1 MRETVNWLPGELVV
15 IAALLLGALFV
26 VLSKRRQDRAV
37 SSAAE
42 DDLTA
47 KYNGLLGELREHVA
61 NRHLLPTDAWDKEKS
76 RLEQAAV
83 AVLKQRDAARVA
95 ENHESLKAEARAD
108 KRQAVAAGGG
118 STMKGVLIGAG
129 TVGFFVLLGFLLTN
143 ATTPRKDGMGITGTV
158 PQAEMP
164 AGAGGP
170 PGPSPAGEEKLKA
183 LFDVVQKQPDD
194 IEALADLS
202 LHLLRRQGFDEAKP
216 FILRGTTLD
225 PFHVRTRV
233 ARTVLSAVEGSLA
246 SSQDELERLGSRYGE
261 AYDAN
266 LFAGLIA
273 MDQNDQRRALVAF
286 ERYFAV
292 APAGDTP
299 PMMKMAVEQ
308 MRQQFEAPNEPPG
321 K

>member
-1 MRETVNWLPGELVV
+1 MTSLATYLPAFFLAGASCF
-15 IAALLLGALFV
+15 IAVGAVFV
-26 VLSKRRQDRAV
+26 LLSKRRQDQALTT
-37 SSAAE
+37 AAE

-47 KYNGLLGELREHVA
+47 KYNSLLGELREHVA
-61 NRHLLPTDAWDKEKS
+61 NRHLLPADAWDREKS

-83 AVLKQRDAARVA
+83 AVLKQRDAARTA
-95 ENHESLKAEARAD
+95 EKHESLKAEARAD
-108 KRQAVAAGGG
+108 KRQTAAASGG

-129 TVGFFVLLGFLLTN
+129 TVGFFVLLGFLLTD
-143 ATTPRKDGMGITGTV
+143 ATKPRTDGMTVTGTV
-158 PQAEMP
+158 PPSGM
-164 AGAGGP
+164 P
-170 PGPSPAGEEKLKA
+170 PGQAQPSAATEAKLQA
-183 LFDVVQKQPDD
+183 LFEAVQKQPDD
-194 IEALADLS
+194 IEALADIS

-216 FILRGTTLD
+216 FILRATALD

-233 ARTVLSAVEGSLA
+233 ARTVLSAVEGSVA
-246 SSQDELERLGSRYGE
+246 TSQDELERLGSHYGE

-273 MDQNDQRRALVAF
+273 MDQNDQRRALAAF
-286 ERYFAV
+286 DRYFAV

-308 MRQQFEAPNEPPG
+308 MRQQLETPPA